1 MLDLNVF
8 AGNSFFYPIRDNTYL
23 CFKALEKRDREKFIE
38 GFKKLSKASVYH
50 RFFGFMK
57 ELSDKQLEDLLNTDK
72 KDHVAWTAFDIKN
85 DDMIGVG
92 VGRFKRSTTNPHEA
106 ELALTVIDEYQ
117 NKGTGSIL
125 LAIMYFLASKLEID
139 IFTGFILS
147 DNSKLIQRFRE
158 LGAIMTRTGNEFE
171 MRLPVFKNFNKIPK
185 SNYSSVIK
193 PILQFLKENNF
204 CA

>member
-1 MLDLNVF
+1 MLDLSVF

-23 CFKALEKRDREKFIE
+23 CFKTLEKRDREKIIE
-38 GFKKLSKASVYH
+38 GFKKLSKSSVYH

-57 ELSDKQLEDLLNTDK
+57 ELSDKQLEDLLNVDK
-72 KDHVAWTAFDIKN
+72 KNHVAWTAFDIK
-85 DDMIGVG
+85 DEDMIGVG
-92 VGRFKRSTTNPHEA
+92 VGRFKRLTTNSNEA

-117 NKGTGSIL
+117 NKGVGSIL
-125 LAIMYFLASKLEID
+125 LAIMYYLAGKLKID

-147 DNSKLIQRFRE
+147 DNSRLIQRFRE
-158 LGAIMTRTGNEFE
+158 LGAIMKRTGNEFE
-171 MRLPVFKNFNKIPK
+171 MRLPVYQDFDKIPK

-193 PILQFLKENNF
+193 QILQFLKENDF

>member
-1 MLDLNVF
+1 MLDLDVF
-8 AGNSFFYPIRDNTYL
+8 AGNSFFYPIMDNTYL

-38 GFKKLSKASVYH
+38 GFNKLSKASVYH

-57 ELSDKQLEDLLNTDK
+57 ELSDKQLTDLLSTDK
-72 KDHVAWTAFDIKN
+72 KDHVAWAAFDIKD

-92 VGRFKRSTTNPHEA
+92 VGRFKRSATSPHEA
-106 ELALTVIDEYQ
+106 ELALTVIDAYQ
-117 NKGTGSIL
+117 NKGVGSIL

-147 DNSKLIQRFRE
+147 DNSKLIQRFRD

-171 MRLPVFKNFNKIPK
+171 MRLPVFKDFNKISN

-193 PILQFLKENNF
+193 LILKFLEKNNF

>member
-8 AGNSFFYPIRDNTYL
+8 TGNSFFYPLRDNTYL

>member
-1 MLDLNVF
+1 MLDLNIF
-8 AGNSFFYPIRDNTYL
+8 AGNSFFYPLRDNTYL

>member
-23 CFKALEKRDREKFIE
+23 CFKALEKRDREQIIE

>member
-1 MLDLNVF
+1 MLDLNIF
-8 AGNSFFYPIRDNTYL
+8 AGNSFFYPLRDNTYL
-23 CFKALEKRDREKFIE
+23 CFKSLEKSDREKFIE

-72 KDHVAWTAFDIKN
+72 KDHVAWTALDIKN

>member
-8 AGNSFFYPIRDNTYL
+8 AGNSFFYPLRDNTYL

-147 DNSKLIQRFRE
+147 DNSKLIQRFRD